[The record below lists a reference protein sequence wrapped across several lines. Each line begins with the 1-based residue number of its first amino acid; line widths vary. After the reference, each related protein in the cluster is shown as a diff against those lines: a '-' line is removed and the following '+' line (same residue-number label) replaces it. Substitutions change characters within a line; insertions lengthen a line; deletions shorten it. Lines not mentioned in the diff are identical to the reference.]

1 MPTRTQQSD
10 VLSAAYASHGD
21 TKHVLLFPE
30 DPRECFELA
39 AEAFDLAER
48 LQTPV
53 FVMLDLDIGMNEWL
67 CKPLAWDDSKRYDRG
82 KVLTAE
88 ELQAGREFGRYL
100 DVDGDGIPYRTLPGA
115 HPNKGAYFTRGTSKN
130 RFAKYSEEGAD
141 YVDNMQRLLRKFE
154 TAKRVVPAPVR
165 KDAAQSTRVGVIYY
179 GSTTPAMH
187 EALEKLA
194 SQGVHL
200 DTLRV
205 RAFPF
210 SDEIIDFVLDHDQI
224 FLVEQNRDAQL
235 RTLLINEGALDP
247 ARIIPILHYDGTPIT
262 ARFIIDAIGQQWR
275 ALTGAASRDAA
286 E

>member
-1 MPTRTQQSD
+1 
-10 VLSAAYASHGD
+10 
-21 TKHVLLFPE
+21 
-30 DPRECFELA
+30 
-39 AEAFDLAER
+39 
-48 LQTPV
+48 
-53 FVMLDLDIGMNEWL
+53 
-67 CKPLAWDDSKRYDRG
+67 
-82 KVLTAE
+82 
-88 ELQAGREFGRYL
+88 
-100 DVDGDGIPYRTLPGA
+100 
-115 HPNKGAYFTRGTSKN
+115 
-130 RFAKYSEEGAD
+130 
-141 YVDNMQRLLRKFE
+141 
-154 TAKRVVPAPVR
+154 VPAPII
-165 KDAAQSTRVGVIYY
+165 KEAAQPTRVGVIYY

-194 SQGVHL
+194 TQGIHL

-210 SDEIIDFVLDHDQI
+210 SDEIVDFVLDHDQI